1 MRLSRLLPW
10 LLLGGL
16 VVFSVAVYG
25 SLPDQLPRNVDLSGE
40 IGRTET
46 KTPLS
51 WAALPL
57 VALSLLVLFEVIR
70 RRLPHRPE
78 LFNFPGKDDFLKLP
92 AEYRPPIIAKM
103 QGFLDITA
111 SLTTAIMG
119 AVQLMLWHVAR
130 GGKSDVVTI
139 GILLVSVMTTPALF
153 LVLQGVT
160 NEVDAAKKRWE
171 GRRQPAAR

>member
-1 MRLSRLLPW
+1 
-10 LLLGGL
+10 
-16 VVFSVAVYG
+16 
-25 SLPDQLPRNVDLSGE
+25 
-40 IGRTET
+40 
-46 KTPLS
+46 
-51 WAALPL
+51 
-57 VALSLLVLFEVIR
+57 
-70 RRLPHRPE
+70 
-78 LFNFPGKDDFLKLP
+78 
-92 AEYRPPIIAKM
+92 M